1 MFIKAAVFKRLIK
14 DAWKQ
19 SNLVVGVYH
28 DLLNI
33 KGNGWQMAI
42 DPEKLPNK
50 LKGQLVELT
59 GELALSGEAYKFGPG
74 GAQATFEETIQWLD
88 FSSYPEEG
96 KEWYS
101 THMVTISTDGEAL
114 WLQDYENDHI
124 TVDRKLYTLYD
135 PTEIDGEKGE
145 TVPAEWKQYGRYLLT
160 RNNTMVL
167 SIDLRTP
174 QWTGE
179 AKIKDV
185 LRGHDLNYDFER

>member
-19 SNLVVGVYH
+19 SNLVVGMYH

-88 FSSYPEEG
+88 FSSYPEAG
-96 KEWYS
+96 KEWYA

-114 WLQDYENDHI
+114 WLQDYEDDHI

-145 TVPAEWKQYGRYLLT
+145 TVPAKWRQHDRYLLT

-179 AKIKDV
+179 QKIKDV